1 MKLKTIVTFLYL
13 CISLIAFLFF
23 DTTPAVWGSFF
34 LNFLLITAIAY
45 YHLNI
50 EKTFSPFL
58 TSFIIF
64 NYLFFF
70 LAPTFQI
77 SSMDILSFRFPN
89 DFAFSSSSVVF
100 ANLLIFIFNTVFIF
114 SYLYLKEKKKL
125 CEGENRLSEVN
136 FKHNTPLAILALLI
150 VCIAIAIFNYDY
162 LLNEISDSVYIIKEE
177 STSLLLLKKKFLFF
191 TPLGGVVLA
200 LKYLQRADKISTN
213 AFFVFIFLLIFL
225 FLLVFFKNI
234 FTEKR
239 NTLGPIYIALI
250 YLFSPKL
257 LNSNAKFF
265 LFMFLAM
272 VIVFPLSSTLTHID
286 ASLEQIFAEP
296 RLIYESFLRFGSISG
311 AFESLHYDAFAN
323 IMATVEY
330 VKLYGLSWGY
340 QLLGVCFFF
349 VPRTLWTTKPLST
362 GELIGNHLFDTTPR
376 NFTNLSNAV
385 VSEGFINFGFIG
397 VGVLAVFLAYF
408 IIKFIIW
415 QRSEDC
421 LKQFIAFYFAAHLMF
436 LLRGDLTNGFSY
448 FIGPLLSVVV
458 LPKLLIRFIK

>member
-13 CISLIAFLFF
+13 CISLIAFLSF
-23 DTTPAVWGSFF
+23 DTTPIIWSSFF
-34 LNFLLITAIAY
+34 VNFLLITSIAY

-50 EKTFSPFL
+50 EKAFSPFL

-70 LAPTFQI
+70 LAPVFQI
-77 SSMDILSFRFPN
+77 SAMNDLNFRFPN
-89 DFAFSSSSVVF
+89 DFAFNTSSVVF
-100 ANLLIFIFNTVFIF
+100 ANLLILIFNIVFIF
-114 SYLYLKEKKKL
+114 SYLYFKEKKLGKNK
-125 CEGENRLSEVN
+125 EQATEVN
-136 FKHNTPLAILALLI
+136 FKYNTPLAILVLLA
-150 VCIAIAIFNYDY
+150 VCVAIAVFNYDY
-162 LLNEISDSVYIIKEE
+162 LLKDISESVYIIKDE

-191 TPLGGVVLA
+191 TPLGGIVLTLKHLQMTNKINSNTFFVVLS
-200 LKYLQRADKISTN
+200 LVI
-213 AFFVFIFLLIFL
+213 FIVLLF
-225 FLLVFFKNI
+225 FFKNI

-250 YLFSPKL
+250 YLFFPKL

-265 LFMFLAM
+265 LFMFLSM

-286 ASLEQIFAEP
+286 ASLEQIFVKP
-296 RLIYESFLRFGSISG
+296 SLIYESFLRFGTISG
-311 AFESLHYDAFAN
+311 AFESLHYDAFSN

-340 QLLGVCFFF
+340 QLLGVCLFF
-349 VPRTLWTTKPLST
+349 VPRSLWTTKPLST

-376 NFTNLSNAV
+376 NFTNLSNSV

-397 VGVLAVFLAYF
+397 IVVLAIVLAYF
-408 IIKFIIW
+408 IVKFIIW
-415 QRSEDC
+415 HRSEDC
-421 LKQFIAFYFAAHLMF
+421 LKQFIAFYFSVHLMF

-448 FIGPLLSVVV
+448 FIGPLLSVVF

>member
-13 CISLIAFLFF
+13 CISLIAFLSF
-23 DTTPAVWGSFF
+23 DTTPIIWSSFF
-34 LNFLLITAIAY
+34 VNFLLITSIAY

-50 EKTFSPFL
+50 EKAFSPFL

-70 LAPTFQI
+70 LAPVFQI
-77 SSMDILSFRFPN
+77 SAMNDLNFRFPN
-89 DFAFSSSSVVF
+89 DFAFSTSSVVF
-100 ANLLIFIFNTVFIF
+100 ANLLILIFNMVFIF
-114 SYLYLKEKKKL
+114 SYLYFKDKKL
-125 CEGENRLSEVN
+125 GKNNEQAKEVN
-136 FKHNTPLAILALLI
+136 FKYNTPLAILVLLA
-150 VCIAIAIFNYDY
+150 VCVAIAVFNYDY
-162 LLNEISDSVYIIKEE
+162 LLKDISESVYIIKDE

-191 TPLGGVVLA
+191 TPLGGIVLT
-200 LKYLQRADKISTN
+200 LKHLQMADKINSNT
-213 AFFVFIFLLIFL
+213 FFVVFSLVIFIVLLF
-225 FLLVFFKNI
+225 FFKNI

-250 YLFSPKL
+250 YLFFPKL

-265 LFMFLAM
+265 LFMFLSM
-272 VIVFPLSSTLTHID
+272 VIIFPLSSTLTHID
-286 ASLEQIFAEP
+286 ASLEQIFVKP
-296 RLIYESFLRFGSISG
+296 SLIYESFLRFGTISG
-311 AFESLHYDAFAN
+311 AFESLHYDAFSN
-323 IMATVEY
+323 IMATAEY

-340 QLLGVCFFF
+340 QLLGVCLFF
-349 VPRTLWTTKPLST
+349 VPRSLWTTKPLST

-376 NFTNLSNAV
+376 NFTNLSNSV

-397 VGVLAVFLAYF
+397 IVVLAIVLAYF

-415 QRSEDC
+415 HRSEDC
-421 LKQFIAFYFAAHLMF
+421 LKQFIAFYFAVHLMF

-448 FIGPLLSVVV
+448 FIGPLLSVVF

>member
-13 CISLIAFLFF
+13 CISLIAFLSF
-23 DTTPAVWGSFF
+23 DTTPIVWSSFF
-34 LNFLLITAIAY
+34 INFLLITSIAY

-50 EKTFSPFL
+50 EKAFSPFL

-70 LAPTFQI
+70 LAPVFQI
-77 SSMDILSFRFPN
+77 SAMNDLNFRFPN
-89 DFAFSSSSVVF
+89 DFAFNTSSVVF
-100 ANLLIFIFNTVFIF
+100 ANLLILIFNIVFIF
-114 SYLYLKEKKKL
+114 SYLYFKDKKL
-125 CEGENRLSEVN
+125 GKNKEQAKEVN
-136 FKHNTPLAILALLI
+136 FKYNTPLAILVLLA
-150 VCIAIAIFNYDY
+150 VCVAIAVFNYDY
-162 LLNEISDSVYIIKEE
+162 LLKDISESVYIIKDE

-191 TPLGGVVLA
+191 TPLGGIVLTLKHLQMTDKINSNTFFVVLS
-200 LKYLQRADKISTN
+200 LVI
-213 AFFVFIFLLIFL
+213 FIVLLF
-225 FLLVFFKNI
+225 FFKNI

-250 YLFSPKL
+250 YLFFPKL

-265 LFMFLAM
+265 LFMFLSM

-286 ASLEQIFAEP
+286 ASLEQIFVKP
-296 RLIYESFLRFGSISG
+296 SLIYESFLRFGTISG
-311 AFESLHYDAFAN
+311 AFESLHYDAFSN
-323 IMATVEY
+323 IMATAEY

-340 QLLGVCFFF
+340 QLLGVCLFF
-349 VPRTLWTTKPLST
+349 VPRSLWTTKPLST

-376 NFTNLSNAV
+376 NFTNLSNSV

-397 VGVLAVFLAYF
+397 IVVLAIVLAYF

-415 QRSEDC
+415 HRSEDC
-421 LKQFIAFYFAAHLMF
+421 LKQFIAFYFAVHLMF

-448 FIGPLLSVVV
+448 FIGPLLSVVF

>member
-13 CISLIAFLFF
+13 CISLIAFLSF
-23 DTTPAVWGSFF
+23 DTTPIVWSSFF
-34 LNFLLITAIAY
+34 VNFLLITSIAY

-50 EKTFSPFL
+50 EKAFSPFL

-70 LAPTFQI
+70 LAPVFQI
-77 SSMDILSFRFPN
+77 SAMNDLNFRFPN
-89 DFAFSSSSVVF
+89 DFAFNTSGVVF
-100 ANLLIFIFNTVFIF
+100 ANLLILIFNIVFIF
-114 SYLYLKEKKKL
+114 SYLYFKDKKL
-125 CEGENRLSEVN
+125 GKSKEQATEVN
-136 FKHNTPLAILALLI
+136 FKYNTPLAILVLLA
-150 VCIAIAIFNYDY
+150 VCVAIAVFNYDY
-162 LLNEISDSVYIIKEE
+162 LLKDISESVYIIKDE

-191 TPLGGVVLA
+191 TPLGGIVLTLKHLQMTGKINSNTFFVVLS
-200 LKYLQRADKISTN
+200 LVI
-213 AFFVFIFLLIFL
+213 FIVLLF
-225 FLLVFFKNI
+225 FFKNI

-250 YLFSPKL
+250 YLFFPKL

-265 LFMFLAM
+265 LFMFLSM

-286 ASLEQIFAEP
+286 ASLEQIFVKP
-296 RLIYESFLRFGSISG
+296 SLIYESFLRFGTISG
-311 AFESLHYDAFAN
+311 AFESLHYDAFSN
-323 IMATVEY
+323 IMATAEY

-340 QLLGVCFFF
+340 QLLGVCLFF
-349 VPRTLWTTKPLST
+349 VPRSLWTTKPLST

-376 NFTNLSNAV
+376 NFTNLSNSV

-397 VGVLAVFLAYF
+397 IVVLAIVLAYF

-415 QRSEDC
+415 HRSEDC
-421 LKQFIAFYFAAHLMF
+421 LKQFIAFYFAVHLMF

-448 FIGPLLSVVV
+448 FIGPLLSVVF

>member
-13 CISLIAFLFF
+13 CISLIAFLSF
-23 DTTPAVWGSFF
+23 DTTPIIWSSFF
-34 LNFLLITAIAY
+34 VNFLLITSIAY

-70 LAPTFQI
+70 LAPVFQI
-77 SSMDILSFRFPN
+77 SAMNDLNFRFPN
-89 DFAFSSSSVVF
+89 DFAFSTSSVVF
-100 ANLLIFIFNTVFIF
+100 ANLLILIFNIVFIF
-114 SYLYLKEKKKL
+114 SYLYFKDKKL
-125 CEGENRLSEVN
+125 GKSKEQATEVN
-136 FKHNTPLAILALLI
+136 FKYNTPLAILVLLV
-150 VCIAIAIFNYDY
+150 VCVAIAVFNYDY
-162 LLNEISDSVYIIKEE
+162 LLKDISESVYIIKDE

-191 TPLGGVVLA
+191 TPLGGIVLT
-200 LKYLQRADKISTN
+200 LKHLQMADKINSNT
-213 AFFVFIFLLIFL
+213 FFVVFSLVIFIVLLF
-225 FLLVFFKNI
+225 FFKNI

-250 YLFSPKL
+250 YLFFPKL

-265 LFMFLAM
+265 LFMFLSM
-272 VIVFPLSSTLTHID
+272 VIIFPLSSTLTHID
-286 ASLEQIFAEP
+286 ASLEQIFVKP
-296 RLIYESFLRFGSISG
+296 SLIYESFLRFGTISG
-311 AFESLHYDAFAN
+311 AFESLHYDAFSN

-340 QLLGVCFFF
+340 QLLGVCLFF
-349 VPRTLWTTKPLST
+349 VPRSLWTTKPLST

-376 NFTNLSNAV
+376 NFTNLSNSV

-397 VGVLAVFLAYF
+397 IVVLAIVLAYF

-415 QRSEDC
+415 HRSEDC
-421 LKQFIAFYFAAHLMF
+421 LKQFIAFYFAVHLMF

-448 FIGPLLSVVV
+448 FIGPLLSVVF

>member
-13 CISLIAFLFF
+13 CISLIAFLSF
-23 DTTPAVWGSFF
+23 DTTPIVWSSFF
-34 LNFLLITAIAY
+34 INFLLITSIAY

-50 EKTFSPFL
+50 EKAFSPFL

-70 LAPTFQI
+70 LAPVFQI
-77 SSMDILSFRFPN
+77 SAMNDLNFRFPN
-89 DFAFSSSSVVF
+89 DFAFNTSSVVF
-100 ANLLIFIFNTVFIF
+100 ANLLILIFNIVFIF
-114 SYLYLKEKKKL
+114 SYLYFKDKKL
-125 CEGENRLSEVN
+125 GKNKEQATEVN
-136 FKHNTPLAILALLI
+136 FKYNTPLAILVLLA
-150 VCIAIAIFNYDY
+150 VCVAIAVFNYDY
-162 LLNEISDSVYIIKEE
+162 LLKDISESVYIIKDE

-191 TPLGGVVLA
+191 TPLGGIVLTLKHLQMTNKINSNTFFVVLS
-200 LKYLQRADKISTN
+200 LVI
-213 AFFVFIFLLIFL
+213 FIVLLF
-225 FLLVFFKNI
+225 FFKNI

-250 YLFSPKL
+250 YLFFPKL

-265 LFMFLAM
+265 LFMFLSM
-272 VIVFPLSSTLTHID
+272 VIIFPLSSTLTHID
-286 ASLEQIFAEP
+286 ASLEQIFVKP
-296 RLIYESFLRFGSISG
+296 SLIYESFLRFGTISG
-311 AFESLHYDAFAN
+311 AFESLHYDAFSN
-323 IMATVEY
+323 IMATAEY

-340 QLLGVCFFF
+340 QLLGVCLFF
-349 VPRTLWTTKPLST
+349 VPRSLWTTKPLST

-376 NFTNLSNAV
+376 NFTNLSNSV

-397 VGVLAVFLAYF
+397 IVVLAIVLAYF

-415 QRSEDC
+415 HRSEDC
-421 LKQFIAFYFAAHLMF
+421 LKQFIAFYFAVHLMF

-448 FIGPLLSVVV
+448 FIGPLLSVVF

>member
-13 CISLIAFLFF
+13 CISLIAFLSF
-23 DTTPAVWGSFF
+23 DTTPIVWSSFF
-34 LNFLLITAIAY
+34 VNFLLITSIAY

-50 EKTFSPFL
+50 EKAFSPFL

-70 LAPTFQI
+70 LAPVFQI
-77 SSMDILSFRFPN
+77 SAMNDLNFRFPN
-89 DFAFSSSSVVF
+89 DFAFNTSSVVF
-100 ANLLIFIFNTVFIF
+100 ANLLILIFNIVFIF
-114 SYLYLKEKKKL
+114 SYLYFKEKKLGKNK
-125 CEGENRLSEVN
+125 EQATEVN
-136 FKHNTPLAILALLI
+136 FKYNTPLAILVLLV
-150 VCIAIAIFNYDY
+150 VCVAIAVFNYDY
-162 LLNEISDSVYIIKEE
+162 LLKDISESVYIIKDE

-191 TPLGGVVLA
+191 TPLGGIVLTLKHLQMTNKINSNTFFVVLS
-200 LKYLQRADKISTN
+200 LVI
-213 AFFVFIFLLIFL
+213 FIVLLF
-225 FLLVFFKNI
+225 FFKNI

-250 YLFSPKL
+250 YLFFPKL

-265 LFMFLAM
+265 LFMFLSM
-272 VIVFPLSSTLTHID
+272 VIIFPLSSTLTHID
-286 ASLEQIFAEP
+286 ASLEQIFVKP
-296 RLIYESFLRFGSISG
+296 SLIYESFLRFGTISG
-311 AFESLHYDAFAN
+311 AFESLHYDAFSN

-340 QLLGVCFFF
+340 QLLGVCLFF
-349 VPRTLWTTKPLST
+349 VPRSLWTTKPLST

-376 NFTNLSNAV
+376 NFTNLSNSV

-397 VGVLAVFLAYF
+397 IVVLAIVLAYF
-408 IIKFIIW
+408 IVKFIIW
-415 QRSEDC
+415 HRSEDC
-421 LKQFIAFYFAAHLMF
+421 LKQFIAFYFAVHLMF

-448 FIGPLLSVVV
+448 FIGPLLSVVF

>member
-13 CISLIAFLFF
+13 CISLIAFLSF
-23 DTTPAVWGSFF
+23 DTTPIIWSSFF
-34 LNFLLITAIAY
+34 VNFLLITSIAY

-50 EKTFSPFL
+50 EKVFSPFL

-70 LAPTFQI
+70 LAPVFQI
-77 SSMDILSFRFPN
+77 SAMNDLNFRFPN
-89 DFAFSSSSVVF
+89 DFAFRTSSVVF
-100 ANLLIFIFNTVFIF
+100 ANLLILIFNIVFIF
-114 SYLYLKEKKKL
+114 SYLYFKDKKL
-125 CEGENRLSEVN
+125 GKNKEQAKEVN
-136 FKHNTPLAILALLI
+136 FKYNTPLAILVLLA
-150 VCIAIAIFNYDY
+150 VCVAIAVFNYDY
-162 LLNEISDSVYIIKEE
+162 LLKDISESVYIIKDE

-191 TPLGGVVLA
+191 TPLGGIVLT
-200 LKYLQRADKISTN
+200 LKHLQMTDKINSNT
-213 AFFVFIFLLIFL
+213 FFVVFSLVIFIVLLF
-225 FLLVFFKNI
+225 FFKNI

-250 YLFSPKL
+250 YLFFPKL

-265 LFMFLAM
+265 LFMFLSM

-286 ASLEQIFAEP
+286 ASLEQIFVKP
-296 RLIYESFLRFGSISG
+296 SLIYESFLRFGTISG
-311 AFESLHYDAFAN
+311 AFESLHYDAFSN
-323 IMATVEY
+323 IMATAEY

-340 QLLGVCFFF
+340 QLLGVCLFF
-349 VPRTLWTTKPLST
+349 VPRSLWTTKPLST

-376 NFTNLSNAV
+376 NFTNLSNSL

-397 VGVLAVFLAYF
+397 IVVLAIVLAYF

-415 QRSEDC
+415 HRSEDC
-421 LKQFIAFYFAAHLMF
+421 LKQFIAFYFAVHLMF

-448 FIGPLLSVVV
+448 FIGPLLSVVF

>member
-13 CISLIAFLFF
+13 CISLIAFLSF
-23 DTTPAVWGSFF
+23 DTTPIVWSSFF
-34 LNFLLITAIAY
+34 VNFLLITSIAY

-50 EKTFSPFL
+50 EKAFSPFL

-70 LAPTFQI
+70 LAPVFQI
-77 SSMDILSFRFPN
+77 SAMNDLNFRFPN
-89 DFAFSSSSVVF
+89 DFAFNTSSVVF
-100 ANLLIFIFNTVFIF
+100 ANLLILIFNIVFIF
-114 SYLYLKEKKKL
+114 SYLYFKEKKLGKNK
-125 CEGENRLSEVN
+125 EQATEVN
-136 FKHNTPLAILALLI
+136 FKYNTPLAILVLLA
-150 VCIAIAIFNYDY
+150 VCVAIAVFNYDY
-162 LLNEISDSVYIIKEE
+162 LLKDISESVYIIKDE

-191 TPLGGVVLA
+191 TPLGGIVLTLKHLQMTDKINSNTFFVVLS
-200 LKYLQRADKISTN
+200 LVI
-213 AFFVFIFLLIFL
+213 FIVLLF
-225 FLLVFFKNI
+225 FFKNI

-250 YLFSPKL
+250 YLFFPKL

-265 LFMFLAM
+265 LFMFLSM

-286 ASLEQIFAEP
+286 ASLEQIFVKP
-296 RLIYESFLRFGSISG
+296 SLIYESFLRFGTISG
-311 AFESLHYDAFAN
+311 AFESLHYDAFSN

-340 QLLGVCFFF
+340 QLLGVCLFF
-349 VPRTLWTTKPLST
+349 VPRSLWTTKPLST

-376 NFTNLSNAV
+376 NFTNLSNSV

-397 VGVLAVFLAYF
+397 IVVLAIVLAYF
-408 IIKFIIW
+408 IVKFIIW
-415 QRSEDC
+415 HRSEDC
-421 LKQFIAFYFAAHLMF
+421 LKQFIAFYFAVHLMF

-448 FIGPLLSVVV
+448 FIGPLLSVVF

>member
-13 CISLIAFLFF
+13 CISLIAFLSF
-23 DTTPAVWGSFF
+23 DTTPIVWSSFF
-34 LNFLLITAIAY
+34 VNFLLITSIAY

-50 EKTFSPFL
+50 EKAFSPFL

-70 LAPTFQI
+70 LAPVFQI
-77 SSMDILSFRFPN
+77 SAMNDLNFRFPN
-89 DFAFSSSSVVF
+89 DFAFNTSSVVF
-100 ANLLIFIFNTVFIF
+100 ANLLILIFNIVFIF
-114 SYLYLKEKKKL
+114 SYLYFKDKKL
-125 CEGENRLSEVN
+125 GKNKEQATEVN
-136 FKHNTPLAILALLI
+136 FKYNTPLAILVLLA
-150 VCIAIAIFNYDY
+150 VCVAIAVFNYDY
-162 LLNEISDSVYIIKEE
+162 LLKDISESVYIIKDE

-191 TPLGGVVLA
+191 TPLGGIVLT
-200 LKYLQRADKISTN
+200 LKHLQMTNKINSNT
-213 AFFVFIFLLIFL
+213 FFVVFSLVIFIVLLF
-225 FLLVFFKNI
+225 FFKNI

-250 YLFSPKL
+250 YLFFPKL

-265 LFMFLAM
+265 LFMFLSM
-272 VIVFPLSSTLTHID
+272 VIIFPLSSTLTHID
-286 ASLEQIFAEP
+286 ASLEQIFVKP
-296 RLIYESFLRFGSISG
+296 SLIYESFLRFGTISG
-311 AFESLHYDAFAN
+311 AFESLHYDAFSN

-340 QLLGVCFFF
+340 QLLGVCLFF
-349 VPRTLWTTKPLST
+349 VPRSLWTTKPLST

-376 NFTNLSNAV
+376 NFTNLSNSV

-397 VGVLAVFLAYF
+397 IVVLAIVLAYF
-408 IIKFIIW
+408 IVKFIIW
-415 QRSEDC
+415 HRSEDC
-421 LKQFIAFYFAAHLMF
+421 LKQFIAFYFAVHLMF

-448 FIGPLLSVVV
+448 FIGPLLSVVF

>member
-13 CISLIAFLFF
+13 CISLIAFLSF
-23 DTTPAVWGSFF
+23 DTTPIIWSSFF
-34 LNFLLITAIAY
+34 VNFLLITSIAY

-50 EKTFSPFL
+50 EKAFSPFL

-70 LAPTFQI
+70 LAPVFQI
-77 SSMDILSFRFPN
+77 SAMNDLNFRFPN
-89 DFAFSSSSVVF
+89 DFAFNTSSVVF
-100 ANLLIFIFNTVFIF
+100 ANLLILIFNIVFIF
-114 SYLYLKEKKKL
+114 SYLYFKDKKL
-125 CEGENRLSEVN
+125 GKNKEQATEVN
-136 FKHNTPLAILALLI
+136 FKYNTPLAILVLLV
-150 VCIAIAIFNYDY
+150 VCVAIAVFNYDY
-162 LLNEISDSVYIIKEE
+162 LLKDISESVYIIKDE

-191 TPLGGVVLA
+191 TPLGGIVLTLKHLQMTNKINSNTFFVVLS
-200 LKYLQRADKISTN
+200 LVI
-213 AFFVFIFLLIFL
+213 FIVLLF
-225 FLLVFFKNI
+225 FFKNI

-250 YLFSPKL
+250 YLFFPKL

-265 LFMFLAM
+265 LFMFLSM

-286 ASLEQIFAEP
+286 ASLEQIFVKP
-296 RLIYESFLRFGSISG
+296 SLIYESFLRFGTISG
-311 AFESLHYDAFAN
+311 AFESLHYDAFSN

-340 QLLGVCFFF
+340 QLLGVCLFF
-349 VPRTLWTTKPLST
+349 VPRSLWTTKPLST

-376 NFTNLSNAV
+376 NFTNLSNSV

-397 VGVLAVFLAYF
+397 IVVLAIVLAYF
-408 IIKFIIW
+408 IVKFIIW
-415 QRSEDC
+415 HRSEDC
-421 LKQFIAFYFAAHLMF
+421 LKQFIAFYFAVHLMF

-448 FIGPLLSVVV
+448 FIGPLLSVVF

>member
-13 CISLIAFLFF
+13 CISLIAFLSF
-23 DTTPAVWGSFF
+23 DTTPIIWSSFF
-34 LNFLLITAIAY
+34 VNFLLITSIAY

-50 EKTFSPFL
+50 EKAFSPFL

-70 LAPTFQI
+70 LAPVFQI
-77 SSMDILSFRFPN
+77 SAMNDLNFRFPN
-89 DFAFSSSSVVF
+89 DFAFNTSSVVF
-100 ANLLIFIFNTVFIF
+100 ANLLILIFNIVFIF
-114 SYLYLKEKKKL
+114 SYLYFKEKKLGKNK
-125 CEGENRLSEVN
+125 EQATEVN
-136 FKHNTPLAILALLI
+136 FKYNTPLAILVLLA
-150 VCIAIAIFNYDY
+150 VCVAIAVFNYDY
-162 LLNEISDSVYIIKEE
+162 LLKDISESVYIIKDE

-191 TPLGGVVLA
+191 TPLGGIVLTLKHLQMTNKINSNTFFVVLS
-200 LKYLQRADKISTN
+200 LVI
-213 AFFVFIFLLIFL
+213 FIVLLF
-225 FLLVFFKNI
+225 FFKNI

-250 YLFSPKL
+250 YLFFPKL

-265 LFMFLAM
+265 LFMFLSM
-272 VIVFPLSSTLTHID
+272 VIIFPLSSTLTHID
-286 ASLEQIFAEP
+286 ASLEQIFVKP
-296 RLIYESFLRFGSISG
+296 SLIYESFLRFGTISG
-311 AFESLHYDAFAN
+311 AFESLHYDAFSN

-340 QLLGVCFFF
+340 QLLGVCLFF
-349 VPRTLWTTKPLST
+349 VPRSLWTTKPLST

-376 NFTNLSNAV
+376 NFTNLSNSV

-397 VGVLAVFLAYF
+397 IVVLAIVLAYF

-415 QRSEDC
+415 HRSEDC
-421 LKQFIAFYFAAHLMF
+421 LKQFIAFYFAVHLMF

-448 FIGPLLSVVV
+448 FIGPLLSVVF

>member
-13 CISLIAFLFF
+13 CISLIAFLSF
-23 DTTPAVWGSFF
+23 DTTPIIWSSFF
-34 LNFLLITAIAY
+34 VNFLLITSIAY

-50 EKTFSPFL
+50 EKAFSPFL

-70 LAPTFQI
+70 LAPVFQI
-77 SSMDILSFRFPN
+77 SAMNDLNFRFPN
-89 DFAFSSSSVVF
+89 DFAFNTSSVVF
-100 ANLLIFIFNTVFIF
+100 ANLLILIFNIVFIF
-114 SYLYLKEKKKL
+114 SYLYFKDKKL
-125 CEGENRLSEVN
+125 GKNKEQATEVN
-136 FKHNTPLAILALLI
+136 FKYNTPLAILVLL
-150 VCIAIAIFNYDY
+150 VACVAIAVFNYDY
-162 LLNEISDSVYIIKEE
+162 LLKDISESVYIIKDE

-191 TPLGGVVLA
+191 TPLGGIVLTLKHLQMTNKINSNTFFVVLS
-200 LKYLQRADKISTN
+200 LVI
-213 AFFVFIFLLIFL
+213 FIVLLF
-225 FLLVFFKNI
+225 FFKNI

-250 YLFSPKL
+250 YLFFPKL

-265 LFMFLAM
+265 LFMFLSM
-272 VIVFPLSSTLTHID
+272 VIIFPLSSTLTHID
-286 ASLEQIFAEP
+286 ASLEQIFVKP
-296 RLIYESFLRFGSISG
+296 SLIYESFLRFGTISG
-311 AFESLHYDAFAN
+311 AFESLHYDAFSN

-340 QLLGVCFFF
+340 QLLGVCLFF
-349 VPRTLWTTKPLST
+349 VPRSLWTTKPLST

-376 NFTNLSNAV
+376 NFTNLSNSV

-397 VGVLAVFLAYF
+397 IVVLAIVLAYF

-415 QRSEDC
+415 HRSEDC
-421 LKQFIAFYFAAHLMF
+421 LKQFIAFYFAVHLMF

-448 FIGPLLSVVV
+448 FIGPLLSVVF

>member
-13 CISLIAFLFF
+13 CISLIAFLSF
-23 DTTPAVWGSFF
+23 DTTPIIWSSFF
-34 LNFLLITAIAY
+34 VNFLLITSIAY

-50 EKTFSPFL
+50 EKAFSPFL

-70 LAPTFQI
+70 LAPVFQI
-77 SSMDILSFRFPN
+77 SAMNDLNFRFPN
-89 DFAFSSSSVVF
+89 DFAFNTSSVVF
-100 ANLLIFIFNTVFIF
+100 ANLLILIFNIVFIF
-114 SYLYLKEKKKL
+114 SYLYFKDKKL
-125 CEGENRLSEVN
+125 GKSKEQATEVN
-136 FKHNTPLAILALLI
+136 FKYNTPLAILVLLA
-150 VCIAIAIFNYDY
+150 VCVAIAVFNYDY
-162 LLNEISDSVYIIKEE
+162 LLKDISESVYIIKDE

-191 TPLGGVVLA
+191 TPLGGIVLTLKHLQMTNKINSNTFFVVLS
-200 LKYLQRADKISTN
+200 LVI
-213 AFFVFIFLLIFL
+213 FIVLLF
-225 FLLVFFKNI
+225 FFKNI

-250 YLFSPKL
+250 YLFFPKL

-265 LFMFLAM
+265 LFMFLSM
-272 VIVFPLSSTLTHID
+272 VIIFPLSSTLTHID
-286 ASLEQIFAEP
+286 ASLEQIFVKP
-296 RLIYESFLRFGSISG
+296 SLIYESFLRFGTISG
-311 AFESLHYDAFAN
+311 AFESLHYDAFSN
-323 IMATVEY
+323 IMATAEY

-340 QLLGVCFFF
+340 QLLGVCLFF
-349 VPRTLWTTKPLST
+349 VPRSLWTTKPLST

-376 NFTNLSNAV
+376 NFTNLSNSV

-397 VGVLAVFLAYF
+397 IVVLAIVLAYF

-415 QRSEDC
+415 HRSEDC
-421 LKQFIAFYFAAHLMF
+421 LKQFIAFYFAVHLMF

-448 FIGPLLSVVV
+448 FIGPLLSVVF

>member
-13 CISLIAFLFF
+13 CISLIAFLSF
-23 DTTPAVWGSFF
+23 DTTPIIWSSFF
-34 LNFLLITAIAY
+34 VNFLLITSIAY

-50 EKTFSPFL
+50 EKAFSPFL

-70 LAPTFQI
+70 LAPVFQI
-77 SSMDILSFRFPN
+77 SAMNDLNFRFPN
-89 DFAFSSSSVVF
+89 DFAFNTSSVVF
-100 ANLLIFIFNTVFIF
+100 ANLLILIFNIVFIF
-114 SYLYLKEKKKL
+114 SYLYFKDKKL
-125 CEGENRLSEVN
+125 GKNKEQATEVN
-136 FKHNTPLAILALLI
+136 FKYNTPLAILVLLA
-150 VCIAIAIFNYDY
+150 VCVAIAVFNYDY
-162 LLNEISDSVYIIKEE
+162 LLKDISESVYIIKDE

-191 TPLGGVVLA
+191 TPLGGIVLTLKHLQMTNKINSNTFFVVLS
-200 LKYLQRADKISTN
+200 LVI
-213 AFFVFIFLLIFL
+213 FIVLLF
-225 FLLVFFKNI
+225 FFKNI

-250 YLFSPKL
+250 YLFFPKL

-265 LFMFLAM
+265 LFMFLSM
-272 VIVFPLSSTLTHID
+272 VIIFPLSSTLTHID
-286 ASLEQIFAEP
+286 ASLEQIFVKP
-296 RLIYESFLRFGSISG
+296 SLIYESFLRFGTISG
-311 AFESLHYDAFAN
+311 AFESLHYDAFSN

-340 QLLGVCFFF
+340 QLLGVCLFF
-349 VPRTLWTTKPLST
+349 VPRSLWTTKPLST

-376 NFTNLSNAV
+376 NFTNLSNSV

-397 VGVLAVFLAYF
+397 IVVLAIVLAYF

-415 QRSEDC
+415 HRSEDC
-421 LKQFIAFYFAAHLMF
+421 LKQFIAFYFAVHLMF

-448 FIGPLLSVVV
+448 FIGPLLSVVF

>member
-13 CISLIAFLFF
+13 CISLIAFLSF
-23 DTTPAVWGSFF
+23 DTTPIVWSSFF
-34 LNFLLITAIAY
+34 VNFLLITSIAY

-50 EKTFSPFL
+50 EKAFSPFL

-70 LAPTFQI
+70 LAPVFQI
-77 SSMDILSFRFPN
+77 SAMNDLNFRFPN
-89 DFAFSSSSVVF
+89 DFAFNTSSVVF
-100 ANLLIFIFNTVFIF
+100 ANLLILIFNIVFIF
-114 SYLYLKEKKKL
+114 SYLYFKDKKPGKNKEQAT
-125 CEGENRLSEVN
+125 EVN
-136 FKHNTPLAILALLI
+136 FKYNTPLAILVLLA
-150 VCIAIAIFNYDY
+150 VCVAIAVFNYDY
-162 LLNEISDSVYIIKEE
+162 LLKDISESVYIIKDE

-191 TPLGGVVLA
+191 TPLGGIVLTLKHLQMTDKINSNTFFVVLS
-200 LKYLQRADKISTN
+200 LVI
-213 AFFVFIFLLIFL
+213 FIVLLF
-225 FLLVFFKNI
+225 FFKNI

-250 YLFSPKL
+250 YLFFPKL

-265 LFMFLAM
+265 LFMFLSM
-272 VIVFPLSSTLTHID
+272 VIIFPLSSTLTHID
-286 ASLEQIFAEP
+286 ASLEQIFVKP
-296 RLIYESFLRFGSISG
+296 SLIYESFLRFGTISG
-311 AFESLHYDAFAN
+311 AFESLHYDAFSN

-330 VKLYGLSWGY
+330 VKLNGLSWGY
-340 QLLGVCFFF
+340 QLLGVCLFF
-349 VPRTLWTTKPLST
+349 VPRSLWTTKPLST

-376 NFTNLSNAV
+376 NFTNLSNSV

-397 VGVLAVFLAYF
+397 IVVLAIVLAYF

-415 QRSEDC
+415 HRSEDC
-421 LKQFIAFYFAAHLMF
+421 LKQFIAFYFAVHLMF

-448 FIGPLLSVVV
+448 FIGPLLSVVF

>member
-13 CISLIAFLFF
+13 CISLIAFLSF
-23 DTTPAVWGSFF
+23 DTTPIVWSSFF
-34 LNFLLITAIAY
+34 VNFLLITSIAY

-50 EKTFSPFL
+50 EKAFSPFL

-70 LAPTFQI
+70 LAPVFQI
-77 SSMDILSFRFPN
+77 SAMNDLNFRFPN
-89 DFAFSSSSVVF
+89 DFAFNTSSVVF
-100 ANLLIFIFNTVFIF
+100 ANLLILIFNIVFIF
-114 SYLYLKEKKKL
+114 SYLYFKDKKL
-125 CEGENRLSEVN
+125 GKSKEQATEVN
-136 FKHNTPLAILALLI
+136 FKYNTPLAILVLLA
-150 VCIAIAIFNYDY
+150 VCVAIAVFNYDY
-162 LLNEISDSVYIIKEE
+162 LLKDISESVYIIKDE

-191 TPLGGVVLA
+191 TPLGGIVLTLKHLQMTGKINSNTFFVVLS
-200 LKYLQRADKISTN
+200 LVI
-213 AFFVFIFLLIFL
+213 FIVLLF
-225 FLLVFFKNI
+225 FFKNI

-250 YLFSPKL
+250 YLFFPKL

-265 LFMFLAM
+265 LFMFLSM
-272 VIVFPLSSTLTHID
+272 VIIFPLSSTLTHID
-286 ASLEQIFAEP
+286 ASLEQIFVKP
-296 RLIYESFLRFGSISG
+296 SLIYESFLRFGTISG
-311 AFESLHYDAFAN
+311 AFESLHYDAFSN
-323 IMATVEY
+323 IMATAEY

-340 QLLGVCFFF
+340 QLLGVCLFF
-349 VPRTLWTTKPLST
+349 VPRSLWTTKPLST

-376 NFTNLSNAV
+376 NFTNLSNSV

-397 VGVLAVFLAYF
+397 IVVLAIVLAYF

-415 QRSEDC
+415 HRSEDC
-421 LKQFIAFYFAAHLMF
+421 LKQFIAFYFAVHLMF

-448 FIGPLLSVVV
+448 FIGPLLSVVF

>member
-13 CISLIAFLFF
+13 CISLIAFLSF
-23 DTTPAVWGSFF
+23 DTTPIVWSSFF
-34 LNFLLITAIAY
+34 VNFLLITSIAY

-50 EKTFSPFL
+50 EKAFSPFL

-70 LAPTFQI
+70 LAPVFQI
-77 SSMDILSFRFPN
+77 SAMNDLNFRFPN
-89 DFAFSSSSVVF
+89 DFAFNTSSVVF
-100 ANLLIFIFNTVFIF
+100 ANLLILIFNIVFIF
-114 SYLYLKEKKKL
+114 SYLYFKDKKL
-125 CEGENRLSEVN
+125 GKNKEQATEVN
-136 FKHNTPLAILALLI
+136 FKYNTPLAILVLL
-150 VCIAIAIFNYDY
+150 VACVAIAVFNYDY
-162 LLNEISDSVYIIKEE
+162 LLKDISESVYIIKDE

-191 TPLGGVVLA
+191 TPLGGIVLTLKHLQMTDKINSNTFFVVLS
-200 LKYLQRADKISTN
+200 LVI
-213 AFFVFIFLLIFL
+213 FIVLLF
-225 FLLVFFKNI
+225 FFKNI

-250 YLFSPKL
+250 YLFFPKL

-265 LFMFLAM
+265 LFMFLSM
-272 VIVFPLSSTLTHID
+272 VIIFPLSSTLTHID
-286 ASLEQIFAEP
+286 ASLEQIFVKP
-296 RLIYESFLRFGSISG
+296 SLIYESFLRFGTISG
-311 AFESLHYDAFAN
+311 AFESLHYDAFSN

-340 QLLGVCFFF
+340 QLLGVCLFF
-349 VPRTLWTTKPLST
+349 VPRSLWTTKPLST

-376 NFTNLSNAV
+376 NFTNLSNSV

-397 VGVLAVFLAYF
+397 IVVLAIVLAYF
-408 IIKFIIW
+408 IVKFIIW
-415 QRSEDC
+415 HRSEDC
-421 LKQFIAFYFAAHLMF
+421 LKQFIAFYFAVHLMF

-448 FIGPLLSVVV
+448 FIGPLLSVVF

>member
-13 CISLIAFLFF
+13 CISLIAFLSF
-23 DTTPAVWGSFF
+23 DTTPIIWSSFF
-34 LNFLLITAIAY
+34 VNFLLITSIAY

-50 EKTFSPFL
+50 EKAFSPFL

-70 LAPTFQI
+70 LAPVFQI
-77 SSMDILSFRFPN
+77 SAMNDLNFRFPN
-89 DFAFSSSSVVF
+89 DFAFNTSSVVF
-100 ANLLIFIFNTVFIF
+100 ANLLILIFNIVFIF
-114 SYLYLKEKKKL
+114 SYLYFKDKKL
-125 CEGENRLSEVN
+125 GKNKEQAKEVN
-136 FKHNTPLAILALLI
+136 FKYNTPLAILVLLA
-150 VCIAIAIFNYDY
+150 VCVAIAVFNYDY
-162 LLNEISDSVYIIKEE
+162 LLKDISESVYIIKDE

-191 TPLGGVVLA
+191 TPLGGIVLTLKHLQMTDKINSNTFFVVLS
-200 LKYLQRADKISTN
+200 LVI
-213 AFFVFIFLLIFL
+213 FIVLLF
-225 FLLVFFKNI
+225 FFKNI

-250 YLFSPKL
+250 YLFFPKL

-265 LFMFLAM
+265 LFMFLSM
-272 VIVFPLSSTLTHID
+272 VIIFPLSSTLTHID
-286 ASLEQIFAEP
+286 ASLEQIFVKP
-296 RLIYESFLRFGSISG
+296 SLIYESFLRFGTISG
-311 AFESLHYDAFAN
+311 AFESLHYDAFSN

-340 QLLGVCFFF
+340 QLLGVCLFF
-349 VPRTLWTTKPLST
+349 VPRSLWTTKPLST

-376 NFTNLSNAV
+376 NFTNLSNSV

-397 VGVLAVFLAYF
+397 IVVLAIVLAYF
-408 IIKFIIW
+408 IVKFIIW
-415 QRSEDC
+415 HRSEDC
-421 LKQFIAFYFAAHLMF
+421 LKQFIAFYFAVHLMF

-448 FIGPLLSVVV
+448 FIGPLLSVVF

>member
-13 CISLIAFLFF
+13 CISLIAFLSF
-23 DTTPAVWGSFF
+23 DTTPIIWSSFF
-34 LNFLLITAIAY
+34 VNFLLITSIAY

-50 EKTFSPFL
+50 EKAFSPFL

-70 LAPTFQI
+70 LAPVFQI
-77 SSMDILSFRFPN
+77 SAMNDLNFRFPN
-89 DFAFSSSSVVF
+89 DFAFNTSSVVF
-100 ANLLIFIFNTVFIF
+100 ANLLILIFNIVFIF
-114 SYLYLKEKKKL
+114 SYLYFKDKKL
-125 CEGENRLSEVN
+125 GKNKEQATEVN
-136 FKHNTPLAILALLI
+136 FKYNTPLAILVLLA
-150 VCIAIAIFNYDY
+150 VCVAIAVFNYDY
-162 LLNEISDSVYIIKEE
+162 LLKDISESVYIIKDE

-191 TPLGGVVLA
+191 TPLGGIVLTLKHLQMTDKINSNTFFVVLS
-200 LKYLQRADKISTN
+200 LVI
-213 AFFVFIFLLIFL
+213 FIVLLF
-225 FLLVFFKNI
+225 FFKNI

-250 YLFSPKL
+250 YLFFPKL

-265 LFMFLAM
+265 LFMFLSM
-272 VIVFPLSSTLTHID
+272 VIIFPLSSTLTHID
-286 ASLEQIFAEP
+286 ASLEQIFVKP
-296 RLIYESFLRFGSISG
+296 SLIYESFLRFGTISG
-311 AFESLHYDAFAN
+311 AFESLHYDAFSN

-340 QLLGVCFFF
+340 QLLGVCLFF
-349 VPRTLWTTKPLST
+349 VPRSLWTTKPLST

-376 NFTNLSNAV
+376 NFTNLSNSV

-397 VGVLAVFLAYF
+397 IVVLAIVLAYF

-415 QRSEDC
+415 HRSEDC
-421 LKQFIAFYFAAHLMF
+421 LKQFIAFYFAVHLMF

-448 FIGPLLSVVV
+448 FIGPLLSVVF

>member
-13 CISLIAFLFF
+13 CISLIAFLSF
-23 DTTPAVWGSFF
+23 DTTPIIWSSFF
-34 LNFLLITAIAY
+34 VNFLLITSIAY

-50 EKTFSPFL
+50 EKAFSPFL

-70 LAPTFQI
+70 LAPVFQI
-77 SSMDILSFRFPN
+77 SAMNDLNFRFPN
-89 DFAFSSSSVVF
+89 DFAFNTSSVVF
-100 ANLLIFIFNTVFIF
+100 ANLLILIFNIVFIF
-114 SYLYLKEKKKL
+114 SYLYFKDKKL
-125 CEGENRLSEVN
+125 GKNKEQAKEVN
-136 FKHNTPLAILALLI
+136 FKYNTPLAILVLLA
-150 VCIAIAIFNYDY
+150 VCVAIAVFNYDY
-162 LLNEISDSVYIIKEE
+162 LLKDISESVYIIKDE

-191 TPLGGVVLA
+191 TPLGGIVLT
-200 LKYLQRADKISTN
+200 LKHLQMADKINSNT
-213 AFFVFIFLLIFL
+213 FFVVFSLVIFIVLLF
-225 FLLVFFKNI
+225 FFKNI

-250 YLFSPKL
+250 YLFFPKL

-265 LFMFLAM
+265 LFMFLSM

-286 ASLEQIFAEP
+286 ASLEQIFVKP
-296 RLIYESFLRFGSISG
+296 SLIYESFLRFGTISG
-311 AFESLHYDAFAN
+311 AFESLHYDAFSN

-340 QLLGVCFFF
+340 QLLGVCLFF
-349 VPRTLWTTKPLST
+349 VPRSLWTTKPLST

-376 NFTNLSNAV
+376 NFTNLSNSV

-397 VGVLAVFLAYF
+397 IVVLAIVLAYF
-408 IIKFIIW
+408 IVKFIIW
-415 QRSEDC
+415 HRSEDC
-421 LKQFIAFYFAAHLMF
+421 LKQFIAFYFAVHLMF

-448 FIGPLLSVVV
+448 FIGPLLSVVF

>member
-13 CISLIAFLFF
+13 CISLIAFLSF
-23 DTTPAVWGSFF
+23 DTTPIIWSSFF
-34 LNFLLITAIAY
+34 VNFLLITSIAY

-50 EKTFSPFL
+50 EKAFSPFL

-70 LAPTFQI
+70 LAPVFQI
-77 SSMDILSFRFPN
+77 SAMNDLNFRFPN
-89 DFAFSSSSVVF
+89 DFAFNTSSVVF
-100 ANLLIFIFNTVFIF
+100 ANLLILIFNIVFIF
-114 SYLYLKEKKKL
+114 SYLYFKDKKL
-125 CEGENRLSEVN
+125 GKNKEQATEVN
-136 FKHNTPLAILALLI
+136 FKYNTPLAILVLLV
-150 VCIAIAIFNYDY
+150 VCVAIAVFNYDY
-162 LLNEISDSVYIIKEE
+162 LLKDISESVYIIKDE

-191 TPLGGVVLA
+191 TPLGGIVLT
-200 LKYLQRADKISTN
+200 LKHLQMADKINSNT
-213 AFFVFIFLLIFL
+213 FFVVFSLVIFIVLLF
-225 FLLVFFKNI
+225 FFKNI

-250 YLFSPKL
+250 YLFFPKL

-265 LFMFLAM
+265 LFMFLSM
-272 VIVFPLSSTLTHID
+272 VIIFPLSSTLTHID
-286 ASLEQIFAEP
+286 ASLEQIFVKP
-296 RLIYESFLRFGSISG
+296 SLIYESFLRFGTISG
-311 AFESLHYDAFAN
+311 AFESLHYDAFSN

-340 QLLGVCFFF
+340 QLLGVCLFF
-349 VPRTLWTTKPLST
+349 VPRSLWTTKPLST

-376 NFTNLSNAV
+376 NFTNLSNSV

-397 VGVLAVFLAYF
+397 IVVLAIVLAYF

-415 QRSEDC
+415 HRSEDC
-421 LKQFIAFYFAAHLMF
+421 LKQFIAFYFAVHLMF

-448 FIGPLLSVVV
+448 FIGPLLSVVF

>member
-13 CISLIAFLFF
+13 CISLIAFLSF
-23 DTTPAVWGSFF
+23 DTTPIIWSSFF
-34 LNFLLITAIAY
+34 VNFLLITSIAY

-50 EKTFSPFL
+50 EKAFSPFL

-70 LAPTFQI
+70 LAPVFQI
-77 SSMDILSFRFPN
+77 SAMNDLNFRFPN
-89 DFAFSSSSVVF
+89 DFAFNTSSVVF
-100 ANLLIFIFNTVFIF
+100 ANLLILIFNIVFIF
-114 SYLYLKEKKKL
+114 SYLYFKDKKL
-125 CEGENRLSEVN
+125 GKNKEQAKEVN
-136 FKHNTPLAILALLI
+136 FKYNTPLAILVLLA
-150 VCIAIAIFNYDY
+150 VCVAIAVFNYDY
-162 LLNEISDSVYIIKEE
+162 LLKDISESVYIIKDE

-191 TPLGGVVLA
+191 TPLGGIVLT
-200 LKYLQRADKISTN
+200 LKHLQMTDKINSNT
-213 AFFVFIFLLIFL
+213 FFAVLSLVIFIVLLF
-225 FLLVFFKNI
+225 FFKNI

-250 YLFSPKL
+250 YLFFPKL

-265 LFMFLAM
+265 LFMFLSM
-272 VIVFPLSSTLTHID
+272 VIIFPLSSTLTHID
-286 ASLEQIFAEP
+286 ASLEQIFVKP
-296 RLIYESFLRFGSISG
+296 SLIYESFLRFGTISG
-311 AFESLHYDAFAN
+311 AFESLHYDAFSN

-340 QLLGVCFFF
+340 QLLGVCLFF
-349 VPRTLWTTKPLST
+349 VPRSLWTTKPLST

-376 NFTNLSNAV
+376 NFTNLSNSV

-397 VGVLAVFLAYF
+397 IVVLAIVLAYF
-408 IIKFIIW
+408 IVKFIIW
-415 QRSEDC
+415 HRSEDC
-421 LKQFIAFYFAAHLMF
+421 LKQFIAFYFAVHLMF

-448 FIGPLLSVVV
+448 FIGPLLSVVF

>member
-13 CISLIAFLFF
+13 CISLIAFLSF
-23 DTTPAVWGSFF
+23 DTTPIVWSSFF
-34 LNFLLITAIAY
+34 VNFLLITSIAY

-50 EKTFSPFL
+50 EKAFSPFL

-70 LAPTFQI
+70 LAPVFQI
-77 SSMDILSFRFPN
+77 SAMNDLNFRFPN
-89 DFAFSSSSVVF
+89 DFAFNTSSVVF
-100 ANLLIFIFNTVFIF
+100 ANLLILIFNIVFIF
-114 SYLYLKEKKKL
+114 SYLYFKEKKLGKNK
-125 CEGENRLSEVN
+125 EQATEVN
-136 FKHNTPLAILALLI
+136 FKYNTPLAILVLLA
-150 VCIAIAIFNYDY
+150 VCVAIAVFNYDY
-162 LLNEISDSVYIIKEE
+162 LLKDISESVYIIKDE

-191 TPLGGVVLA
+191 TPLGGIVLTLKHLQMTNKINSNTFFVVLS
-200 LKYLQRADKISTN
+200 LVI
-213 AFFVFIFLLIFL
+213 FIVLLF
-225 FLLVFFKNI
+225 FFKNI

-250 YLFSPKL
+250 YLFFPKL

-265 LFMFLAM
+265 LFMFLSM
-272 VIVFPLSSTLTHID
+272 VIIFPLSSTLTHID
-286 ASLEQIFAEP
+286 ASLEQIFVKP
-296 RLIYESFLRFGSISG
+296 SLIYESFLRFGTISG
-311 AFESLHYDAFAN
+311 AFESLHYDAFSN

-340 QLLGVCFFF
+340 QLLGVCLFF
-349 VPRTLWTTKPLST
+349 VPRSLWTTKPLST

-376 NFTNLSNAV
+376 NFTNLSNSV

-397 VGVLAVFLAYF
+397 IVVLAIVLAYF
-408 IIKFIIW
+408 IVKFIIW
-415 QRSEDC
+415 HRSEDC
-421 LKQFIAFYFAAHLMF
+421 LKQFIAFYFAVHLMF

-448 FIGPLLSVVV
+448 FIGPLLSVVF

>member
-13 CISLIAFLFF
+13 CISLIAFLSF
-23 DTTPAVWGSFF
+23 DTTPIVWSSFF
-34 LNFLLITAIAY
+34 VNFLLITSIAY

-50 EKTFSPFL
+50 EKVFSPFL

-70 LAPTFQI
+70 LAPVFQI
-77 SSMDILSFRFPN
+77 SAMNDLNFRFPN
-89 DFAFSSSSVVF
+89 DFAFNTSSVVF
-100 ANLLIFIFNTVFIF
+100 ANLLILIFNMVFIF
-114 SYLYLKEKKKL
+114 SYLYFKDKKL
-125 CEGENRLSEVN
+125 GKNKEQATEVN
-136 FKHNTPLAILALLI
+136 FKYNTPLAILVLL
-150 VCIAIAIFNYDY
+150 VACVAIAVFNYDY
-162 LLNEISDSVYIIKEE
+162 LLKDISESVYIIKDE

-191 TPLGGVVLA
+191 TPLGGIVLTLKHLQMTNKINSNTFFVVLS
-200 LKYLQRADKISTN
+200 LVI
-213 AFFVFIFLLIFL
+213 FIVLLF
-225 FLLVFFKNI
+225 FFKNI

-250 YLFSPKL
+250 YLFFPKL

-265 LFMFLAM
+265 LFMFLSM
-272 VIVFPLSSTLTHID
+272 VIIFPLSSTLTHID
-286 ASLEQIFAEP
+286 ASLEQIFVKP
-296 RLIYESFLRFGSISG
+296 SLIYESFLRFGTISG
-311 AFESLHYDAFAN
+311 AFESLHYDAFSN

-340 QLLGVCFFF
+340 QLLGVCLFF
-349 VPRTLWTTKPLST
+349 VPRSLWTTKPLST

-376 NFTNLSNAV
+376 NFTNLSNSV

-397 VGVLAVFLAYF
+397 IVVLAIVLAYF
-408 IIKFIIW
+408 IVKFIIW
-415 QRSEDC
+415 HRSEDC
-421 LKQFIAFYFAAHLMF
+421 LKQFIAFYFAVHLMF

-448 FIGPLLSVVV
+448 FIGPLLSVVF

>member
-13 CISLIAFLFF
+13 CISLIAFLSF
-23 DTTPAVWGSFF
+23 DTTPIIWSSFF
-34 LNFLLITAIAY
+34 VNFLLITSIAY

-50 EKTFSPFL
+50 EKAFSPFL

-70 LAPTFQI
+70 LAPVFQI
-77 SSMDILSFRFPN
+77 SAMNDLNFRFPN
-89 DFAFSSSSVVF
+89 DFAFSTSSVVF
-100 ANLLIFIFNTVFIF
+100 ANLLILIFNMVFIF
-114 SYLYLKEKKKL
+114 SYLYFKDKKL
-125 CEGENRLSEVN
+125 GKNKEQAKEVN
-136 FKHNTPLAILALLI
+136 FKYNTPLAILVLLA
-150 VCIAIAIFNYDY
+150 VCVAIAVFNYDY
-162 LLNEISDSVYIIKEE
+162 LLKDISESVYIIKDE

-191 TPLGGVVLA
+191 TPLGGIVLTLKHLQMTNKINSNTFFVVLS
-200 LKYLQRADKISTN
+200 LVI
-213 AFFVFIFLLIFL
+213 FIVLLF
-225 FLLVFFKNI
+225 FFKNI

-250 YLFSPKL
+250 YLFFPKL

-265 LFMFLAM
+265 LFMFLSM
-272 VIVFPLSSTLTHID
+272 VIIFPLSSTLTHID
-286 ASLEQIFAEP
+286 ASLEQIFVKP
-296 RLIYESFLRFGSISG
+296 SLIYESFLRFGTISG
-311 AFESLHYDAFAN
+311 AFESLHYDAFSN

-340 QLLGVCFFF
+340 QLLGVCLFF
-349 VPRTLWTTKPLST
+349 VPRSLWTTKPLST

-376 NFTNLSNAV
+376 NFTNLSNSV

-397 VGVLAVFLAYF
+397 IVVLAIVLAYF

-415 QRSEDC
+415 HRSEDC
-421 LKQFIAFYFAAHLMF
+421 LKQFIAFYFAVHLMF

-448 FIGPLLSVVV
+448 FIGPLLSVVF

>member
-13 CISLIAFLFF
+13 CISLIAFLSF
-23 DTTPAVWGSFF
+23 DTTPIIWSSFF
-34 LNFLLITAIAY
+34 VNFLLITSIAY

-50 EKTFSPFL
+50 EKAFSPFL

-70 LAPTFQI
+70 LAPVFQI
-77 SSMDILSFRFPN
+77 SAMNDLNFRFPN
-89 DFAFSSSSVVF
+89 DFAFNTSSVVF
-100 ANLLIFIFNTVFIF
+100 ANLLILIFNIVFIF
-114 SYLYLKEKKKL
+114 SYLYFKDKKL
-125 CEGENRLSEVN
+125 GKSKEQATEVN
-136 FKHNTPLAILALLI
+136 FKYNTPLAILVLLV
-150 VCIAIAIFNYDY
+150 VCVAIAVFNYDY
-162 LLNEISDSVYIIKEE
+162 LLKDISESVYIIKDE

-191 TPLGGVVLA
+191 TPLGGIVLTLKHLQMTNKINSNTFFVVLS
-200 LKYLQRADKISTN
+200 LVI
-213 AFFVFIFLLIFL
+213 FIVLLF
-225 FLLVFFKNI
+225 FFKNI

-250 YLFSPKL
+250 YLFFPKL

-265 LFMFLAM
+265 LFMFLSM
-272 VIVFPLSSTLTHID
+272 VIIFPLSSTLTHID
-286 ASLEQIFAEP
+286 ASLEQIFVKP
-296 RLIYESFLRFGSISG
+296 SLIYESFLRFGTISG
-311 AFESLHYDAFAN
+311 AFESLHYDAFSN

-340 QLLGVCFFF
+340 QLLGVCLFF
-349 VPRTLWTTKPLST
+349 VPRSLWTTKPLST

-376 NFTNLSNAV
+376 NFTNLSNSV

-397 VGVLAVFLAYF
+397 IVVLAIVLAYF
-408 IIKFIIW
+408 IVKFIIW
-415 QRSEDC
+415 HRSEDC
-421 LKQFIAFYFAAHLMF
+421 LKQFIAFYFAVHLMF

-448 FIGPLLSVVV
+448 FIGPLLSVVF

>member
-13 CISLIAFLFF
+13 CISLIAFLSF
-23 DTTPAVWGSFF
+23 DTTPIIWSSFF
-34 LNFLLITAIAY
+34 VNFLLITSIAY

-50 EKTFSPFL
+50 EKAFSPFL

-70 LAPTFQI
+70 LAPVFQI
-77 SSMDILSFRFPN
+77 SAMNDLNFRFPN
-89 DFAFSSSSVVF
+89 DFAFNTSSVVF
-100 ANLLIFIFNTVFIF
+100 ANLLILIFNIVFIF
-114 SYLYLKEKKKL
+114 SYLYFKDKKL
-125 CEGENRLSEVN
+125 GKNKEQATEVN
-136 FKHNTPLAILALLI
+136 FKYNTPLAILVLLV
-150 VCIAIAIFNYDY
+150 VCVAIAVFNYDY
-162 LLNEISDSVYIIKEE
+162 LLKDISESVYIIKDE

-191 TPLGGVVLA
+191 TPLGGIVLT
-200 LKYLQRADKISTN
+200 LKHLQMADKINSN
-213 AFFVFIFLLIFL
+213 KFFVVFSLVIFIVLLF
-225 FLLVFFKNI
+225 FFKNI

-250 YLFSPKL
+250 YLFFPKL

-265 LFMFLAM
+265 LFMFLSM
-272 VIVFPLSSTLTHID
+272 VIIFPLSSTLTHID
-286 ASLEQIFAEP
+286 ASLEQIFVKP
-296 RLIYESFLRFGSISG
+296 SLIYESFLRFGTISG
-311 AFESLHYDAFAN
+311 AFESLHYDAFSN

-340 QLLGVCFFF
+340 QLLGVCLFF
-349 VPRTLWTTKPLST
+349 VPRSLWTTKPLST

-376 NFTNLSNAV
+376 NFTNLSNSV

-397 VGVLAVFLAYF
+397 IVVLAIVLAYF
-408 IIKFIIW
+408 IVKFIIW
-415 QRSEDC
+415 HRSEDC
-421 LKQFIAFYFAAHLMF
+421 LKQFIAFYFAVHLMF

-448 FIGPLLSVVV
+448 FIGPLLSVVF

>member
-13 CISLIAFLFF
+13 CISLIAFLSF
-23 DTTPAVWGSFF
+23 DTTPIIWSSFF
-34 LNFLLITAIAY
+34 VNFLLITSIAY

-50 EKTFSPFL
+50 EKAFSPFL

-70 LAPTFQI
+70 LAPVFQI
-77 SSMDILSFRFPN
+77 SAMNDLNFRFPN
-89 DFAFSSSSVVF
+89 DFAFNTSSVVF
-100 ANLLIFIFNTVFIF
+100 ANLLILIFNIVFIF
-114 SYLYLKEKKKL
+114 SYLYFKEKKLGKNK
-125 CEGENRLSEVN
+125 EQATEVN
-136 FKHNTPLAILALLI
+136 FKYNTPLAILVLL
-150 VCIAIAIFNYDY
+150 VACVAIAVFNYDY
-162 LLNEISDSVYIIKEE
+162 LLKDISESVYIIKDE

-191 TPLGGVVLA
+191 TPLGGIVLTLKHLQMTNKINSNTFFVVLS
-200 LKYLQRADKISTN
+200 LVI
-213 AFFVFIFLLIFL
+213 FIVLLF
-225 FLLVFFKNI
+225 FFKNI

-250 YLFSPKL
+250 YLFFPKL

-265 LFMFLAM
+265 LFMFLSM
-272 VIVFPLSSTLTHID
+272 VIIFPLSSTLTHID
-286 ASLEQIFAEP
+286 ASLEQIFVKP
-296 RLIYESFLRFGSISG
+296 SLIYESFLRFGTISG
-311 AFESLHYDAFAN
+311 AFESLHYDAFSN

-340 QLLGVCFFF
+340 QLLGVCLFF
-349 VPRTLWTTKPLST
+349 VPRSLWTTKPLST

-376 NFTNLSNAV
+376 NFTNLSNSV

-397 VGVLAVFLAYF
+397 IVVLAIVLAYF
-408 IIKFIIW
+408 IVKFIIW
-415 QRSEDC
+415 HRSEDC
-421 LKQFIAFYFAAHLMF
+421 LKQFIAFYFAVHLMF

-448 FIGPLLSVVV
+448 FIGPLLSVVF

>member
-13 CISLIAFLFF
+13 CISLIAFLSF
-23 DTTPAVWGSFF
+23 DTTPIVWSSFF
-34 LNFLLITAIAY
+34 VNFLLITSIAY

-50 EKTFSPFL
+50 EKAFSPFL

-70 LAPTFQI
+70 LAPVFQI
-77 SSMDILSFRFPN
+77 SAMNDLNFRFPN
-89 DFAFSSSSVVF
+89 DFAFSTSSVVF
-100 ANLLIFIFNTVFIF
+100 ANLLILIFNIVFIF
-114 SYLYLKEKKKL
+114 SYLYFKDKKL
-125 CEGENRLSEVN
+125 GKNKEQAKEVN
-136 FKHNTPLAILALLI
+136 FKYNTPLAILVLLA
-150 VCIAIAIFNYDY
+150 VCVAIAVFNYDY
-162 LLNEISDSVYIIKEE
+162 LLKDISESVYIIKDE

-191 TPLGGVVLA
+191 TPLGGIVLT
-200 LKYLQRADKISTN
+200 LKHLQMADKINSNT
-213 AFFVFIFLLIFL
+213 FFVVFSLVIFIVLLF
-225 FLLVFFKNI
+225 FFKNI

-250 YLFSPKL
+250 YLFFPKL

-265 LFMFLAM
+265 LFMFLSM
-272 VIVFPLSSTLTHID
+272 VIIFPLSSTLTHID
-286 ASLEQIFAEP
+286 ASLEQIFVKP
-296 RLIYESFLRFGSISG
+296 SLIYESFLRFGTISG
-311 AFESLHYDAFAN
+311 AFESLHYDAFSN
-323 IMATVEY
+323 IMATAEY

-340 QLLGVCFFF
+340 QLLGVCLFF
-349 VPRTLWTTKPLST
+349 VPRSLWTTKPLST

-376 NFTNLSNAV
+376 NFTNLSNSV

-397 VGVLAVFLAYF
+397 IVVLAIVLAYF

-415 QRSEDC
+415 HRSEDC
-421 LKQFIAFYFAAHLMF
+421 LKQFIAFYFAVHLMF

-448 FIGPLLSVVV
+448 FIGPLLSVVF

>member
-13 CISLIAFLFF
+13 CISLIAFLSF
-23 DTTPAVWGSFF
+23 DTTPIIWSSFF
-34 LNFLLITAIAY
+34 VNFLLITSIAY

-50 EKTFSPFL
+50 EKAFSPFL

-70 LAPTFQI
+70 LAPVFQI
-77 SSMDILSFRFPN
+77 SAMNDLNFRFPN
-89 DFAFSSSSVVF
+89 DFAFNTSSVVF
-100 ANLLIFIFNTVFIF
+100 ANLLILIFNIVFIF
-114 SYLYLKEKKKL
+114 SYLYFKDKKL
-125 CEGENRLSEVN
+125 GKNKEQATEVN
-136 FKHNTPLAILALLI
+136 FKYNTPLAILVLLV
-150 VCIAIAIFNYDY
+150 VCVAIAVFNYDY
-162 LLNEISDSVYIIKEE
+162 LLKDISESVYIIKDE

-191 TPLGGVVLA
+191 TPLGGIVLTLKHLQMTNKINSNTFFVVLS
-200 LKYLQRADKISTN
+200 LVI
-213 AFFVFIFLLIFL
+213 FIVLLF
-225 FLLVFFKNI
+225 FFKNI

-250 YLFSPKL
+250 YLFFPKL

-265 LFMFLAM
+265 LFMFLSM
-272 VIVFPLSSTLTHID
+272 VIIFPLSSTLTHID
-286 ASLEQIFAEP
+286 ASLEQIFVKP
-296 RLIYESFLRFGSISG
+296 SLIYESFLRFGTISG
-311 AFESLHYDAFAN
+311 AFESLHYDAFSN

-340 QLLGVCFFF
+340 QLLGVCLFF
-349 VPRTLWTTKPLST
+349 VPRSLWTTKPLST

-376 NFTNLSNAV
+376 NFTNLSNSV

-397 VGVLAVFLAYF
+397 IVVLAIVLAYF

-415 QRSEDC
+415 HRSEDC
-421 LKQFIAFYFAAHLMF
+421 LKQFIAFYFAVHLMF

-448 FIGPLLSVVV
+448 FIGPLLSVVF